1 MLLCLLADGRQLTLY
16 EIDRILC
23 YLLEKKASMLTLP
36 AGTLPPL
43 PFIYS
48 KTSVNNNEQ
57 NQSNENCQIIEQ
69 IEQIL
74 SHNFHPTPSNENVSS
89 INSRPTNSSATDAA
103 AAIFQAYSLFNLN
116 NNYPI

>member
-1 MLLCLLADGRQLTLY
+1 MLLCLLADGRQLTLV

-36 AGTLPPL
+36 EGTLPPL

-48 KTSVNNNEQ
+48 KTVMKNEQ
-57 NQSNENCQIIEQ
+57 NQSNEIIEQ

-74 SHNFHPTPSNENVSS
+74 SQNFQQNENPSL
-89 INSRPTNSSATDAA
+89 INSSATDAA
-103 AAIFQAYSLFNLN
+103 AKIFQAYSLFNLN
-116 NNYPI
+116 PI